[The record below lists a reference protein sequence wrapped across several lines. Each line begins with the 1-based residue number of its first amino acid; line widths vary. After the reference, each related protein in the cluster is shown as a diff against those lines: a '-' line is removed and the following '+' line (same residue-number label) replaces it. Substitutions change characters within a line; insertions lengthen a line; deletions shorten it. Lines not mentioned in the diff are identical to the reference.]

1 MSKEWRC
8 ITVADMKQVHDFAVK
23 WCDKFRDQKINYIDL
38 VDQYMADDCDALGF
52 KMDCGNAFEQLY
64 GKAANDYEELDK
76 IIDDVTDI
84 SLLGSA
90 IYSRWRYF
98 NHWAYTGEEILDF
111 KNRSW
116 FILALSKLSML
127 TGENP
132 FIFKGM
138 PQKMRI
144 VSNGMGY
151 GPCPEPND
159 IVEQHITINSDG
171 RVWFSA
177 YAFGEGFGKYEK
189 SQTKNY
195 KIEKAVAEN
204 VLNKVAT
211 YFSNEYDEIFATD
224 IGNWEM
230 EITNTEGKAYKF
242 RGSLCANF
250 EVDGVDLS
258 DLIRDSLEIDDLYVF
273 DGRFKPDKVSRIT
286 VDYHR
291 VTKIKPKQPIS
302 EETDYVTW
310 DYTEQLIVDR
320 ESELIEHT
328 QNIGTG
334 CIVSRKYKVEGGVEG
349 LLDDLDADYLF
360 DNVEG
365 NPPDIID
372 TPNETKEYTITIYF
386 NKNPQR
392 VIQGTFD
399 KNGLPDDFAD
409 FAETVFSF
417 MRFYGFGEI
426 LDPSVYEK
434 VKRHKNDYIFCS
446 VTFDEGYKSYYYIT
460 DDDSIEVGDSVLVPA
475 GKDNHTAIVEVVN
488 IEYFSEKDAPLPV
501 EKTKHIIR
509 KCTDDDFD
517 QHNEV

>member
-1 MSKEWRC
+1 MNFHGGNIYNYKNIRYDFSANINPLGVPDSFKKALMDDIDSFTRYPD
-8 ITVADMKQVHDFAVK
+8 IRYADLKDNIRSYINVPESVNILVGNGAVE
-23 WCDKFRDQKINYIDL
+23 IIYSIL
-38 VDQYMADDCDALGF
+38 GALDAHKLFTIGPTF
-52 KMDCGNAFEQLY
+52 SEYK
-64 GKAANDYEELDK
+64 KAALN
-76 IIDDVTDI
+76 
-84 SLLGSA
+84 
-90 IYSRWRYF
+90 
-98 NHWAYTGEEILDF
+98 
-111 KNRSW
+111 NR
-116 FILALSKLSML
+116 I
-127 TGENP
+127 
-132 FIFKGM
+132 
-138 PQKMRI
+138 
-144 VSNGMGY
+144 
-151 GPCPEPND
+151 
-159 IVEQHITINSDG
+159 
-171 RVWFSA
+171 
-177 YAFGEGFGKYEK
+177 
-189 SQTKNY
+189 
-195 KIEKAVAEN
+195 
-204 VLNKVAT
+204 
-211 YFSNEYDEIFATD
+211 EYDEVFATD

-230 EITNTEGKAYKF
+230 EITNTEGNAYKF

-250 EVDGVDLS
+250 EVDGVELS
-258 DLIRDSLEIDDLYVF
+258 DLIRDSLQIDDLYVF
-273 DGRFKPDKVSRIT
+273 DGRFKPDKVNRIT

-302 EETDYVTW
+302 EETEYVTW

-320 ESELIEHT
+320 ELEIIEHT

-334 CIVSRKYKVEGGVEG
+334 CIVSHKYKVEGGVEG

-372 TPNETKEYTITIYF
+372 TPNETKEYTITIDF

-392 VIQGTFD
+392 VIRGTFD

-426 LDPSVYEK
+426 LDSSIYGK

-488 IEYFSEKDAPLPV
+488 IEYFSEKDTPLPV

-517 QHNEV
+517 QQKEV